1 MHIQV
6 HSYSRDI
13 SPLVTYCFS
22 SLVEIVMI
30 AEAVGN
36 MAMLRGLLSLFG
48 RVCGIHLSIMSD
60 KDQPNYF

>member
-6 HSYSRDI
+6 HGSSRDL
-13 SPLVTYCFS
+13 SLLVTYCFS

-48 RVCGIHLSIMSD
+48 RFCGIHPSMMFD
-60 KDQPNYF
+60 KDRPNYF